1 MNEFIADIMDGNE
14 LILILIVRLTV
25 LILTFFVLVCI
36 GL

>member
-25 LILTFFVLVCI
+25 LILTFFALVCI